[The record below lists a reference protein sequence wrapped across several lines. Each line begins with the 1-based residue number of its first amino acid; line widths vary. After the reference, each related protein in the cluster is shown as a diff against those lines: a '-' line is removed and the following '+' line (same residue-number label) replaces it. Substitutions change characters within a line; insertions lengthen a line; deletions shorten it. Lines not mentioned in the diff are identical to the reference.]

1 MSNEEVIEE
10 ILVESYRLGIYE
22 RVFDKFRIYIMKM
35 DRADAYK
42 KAFEES
48 KLELENKTND
58 EIF

>member
-10 ILVESYRLGIYE
+10 ILVESYRLGISE
-22 RVFDKFRIYIMKM
+22 RVFDKFRIYIMTM

-48 KLELENKTND
+48 KLELENKK
-58 EIF
+58 